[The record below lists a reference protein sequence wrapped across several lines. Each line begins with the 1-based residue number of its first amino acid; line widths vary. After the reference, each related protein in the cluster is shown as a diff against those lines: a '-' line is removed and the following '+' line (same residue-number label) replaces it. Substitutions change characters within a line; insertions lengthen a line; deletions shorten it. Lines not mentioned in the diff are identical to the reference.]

1 MPYETEIKEVAARPT
16 AVIQFAAA
24 GSEMGEKLGE
34 AFGAVMQ
41 YVSKAGAQIA
51 GPAFAYYEQLG
62 HQRFDVR
69 AGFIVAASIEGNS
82 AVLPFEL
89 PAARVATTTHVGAY
103 EKLSESYAALAEQ
116 TKVLGEELEMT
127 APMWE
132 EYLSEPDTPPEQT
145 RTIVYWPVKQQ

>member
-1 MPYETEIKEVAARPT
+1 MPYEVEIKDVAARHA
-16 AVIQFAAA
+16 AVVRFEAA

-41 YVSKAGAQIA
+41 HVFQAGAQLP

-62 HQRFDVR
+62 NQRFDVR
-69 AGFIVAASIEGNS
+69 AGFIVTAPIDGNGT
-82 AVLPFEL
+82 VLPFEL
-89 PAARVATTTHVGAY
+89 PAVRVATTTHIGPY
-103 EKLSESYAALAEQ
+103 DKLSEAYTALAEQ
-116 TKVLGEELEMT
+116 AKVRGEEMEIT

-145 RTIVYWPVKQQ
+145 RTVVYWPVKQQ